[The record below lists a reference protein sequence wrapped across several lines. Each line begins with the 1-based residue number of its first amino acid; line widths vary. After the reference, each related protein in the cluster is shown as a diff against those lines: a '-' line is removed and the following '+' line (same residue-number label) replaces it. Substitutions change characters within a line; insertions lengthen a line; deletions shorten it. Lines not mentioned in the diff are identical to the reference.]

1 VNRYIETVSR
11 QTGIAVTATNVG
23 SSANQKLPYSPKR
36 TAPLL
41 ETLRKAIL
49 KRAGLSTHSQNEN
62 SWKFHVWNTGLIT
75 VVWSFGRIKGK
86 GRMNGDA
93 RRRRG
98 VLSRIL
104 ISSTRRRRSAC
115 STPVRIPA
123 PFRVDSLALPTYD
136 RFKHHINRLHTHS
149 ENSAS

>member
-62 SWKFHVWNTGLIT
+62 SWSIGELLEKAAIIVYHVGTLGHLLSSVRMELWLKE
-75 VVWSFGRIKGK
+75 VW
-86 GRMNGDA
+86 
-93 RRRRG
+93 
-98 VLSRIL
+98 
-104 ISSTRRRRSAC
+104 
-115 STPVRIPA
+115 
-123 PFRVDSLALPTYD
+123 
-136 RFKHHINRLHTHS
+136 H
-149 ENSAS
+149 E